1 MTPETEEL
9 LCARVNCRD
18 GHGQDQRPVSRGI
31 YLLQESARLHKLSR
45 MESCI

>member
-18 GHGQDQRPVSRGI
+18 GRGQDQRPVSRGF
-31 YLLQESARLHKLSR
+31 YLLQESARLHKLAR